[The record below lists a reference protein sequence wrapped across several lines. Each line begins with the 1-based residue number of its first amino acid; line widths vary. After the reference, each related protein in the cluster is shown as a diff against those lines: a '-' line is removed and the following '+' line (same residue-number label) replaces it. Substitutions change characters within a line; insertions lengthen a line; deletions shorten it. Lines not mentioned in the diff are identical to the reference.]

1 MVVGRVL
8 QGARAWTAQ
17 TEGLPKPLTSGKL
30 FVSADGTEMIALID
44 EPPAAAETVLA
55 AWRLF
60 IVPASM
66 SGDQVLADLQNKYGT
81 PNSGEL
87 RPNAPAVWFGP
98 RGEPCLN
105 TYDNGQFIDLSTFW
119 RDEGKPVVFSG
130 AYFPQGP
137 LIPLPLLDPTGDQS
151 KAAANCGPF
160 VTAQYFQSFTPG
172 ASPVMISMLSDI
184 GRYADAYA
192 AGSQNARPAS
202 ASTH

>member
-1 MVVGRVL
+1 L
-8 QGARAWTAQ
+8 T
-17 TEGLPKPLTSGKL
+17 LPT
-30 FVSADGTEMIALID
+30 IA
-44 EPPAAAETVLA
+44 
-55 AWRLF
+55 
-60 IVPASM
+60 S
-66 SGDQVLADLQNKYGT
+66 
-81 PNSGEL
+81 
-87 RPNAPAVWFGP
+87 